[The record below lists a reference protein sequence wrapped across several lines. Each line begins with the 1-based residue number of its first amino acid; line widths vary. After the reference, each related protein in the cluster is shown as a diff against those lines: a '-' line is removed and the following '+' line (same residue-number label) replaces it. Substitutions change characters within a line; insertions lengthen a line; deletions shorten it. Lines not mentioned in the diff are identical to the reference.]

1 MSEQKDEPIEI
12 SIKLWWGIEIR
23 KITVKRG
30 GTCIIIRPKNMG
42 YVSMSDERMQNIFAG
57 ILKGLFGIS
66 GEMSSVHLTVR
77 RDGSEK
83 DMTLTRMVDLES
95 LVKTTFYT

>member
-1 MSEQKDEPIEI
+1 MSEKKDEPIEI
-12 SIKLWWGIEIR
+12 NLKLWWGVEIR

-30 GTCIIIRPKNMG
+30 ERCIIIRPKNMG

-57 ILKGLFGIS
+57 ILKGLFGIT

-83 DMTLTRMVDLES
+83 VLSLTRMADLES
-95 LVKTTFYT
+95 LVRQTFYS

>member
-1 MSEQKDEPIEI
+1 MSEKKDEPIEI
-12 SIKLWWGIEIR
+12 NIKLWWGLEIR

-30 GTCIIIRPKNMG
+30 ETCITIRPKNMG

-57 ILKGLFGIS
+57 ILKGLFGIT
-66 GEMSSVHLTVR
+66 GEMSAVHLTVR

-83 DMTLTRMVDLES
+83 DLSLTRMEDLES
-95 LVKTTFYT
+95 LVRKTFYE

>member
-1 MSEQKDEPIEI
+1 MSEKKDEPIEI
-12 SIKLWWGIEIR
+12 NLKLWWGVEIR

-30 GTCIIIRPKNMG
+30 ERCIIIRPKNMG

-57 ILKGLFGIS
+57 ILKGLFGIT

-83 DMTLTRMVDLES
+83 VLSLTRMDDLES
-95 LVKTTFYT
+95 LVRQTFYS

>member
-12 SIKLWWGIEIR
+12 NIKLWWGMEIR

-30 GTCIIIRPKNMG
+30 ETCITIRPKNMG
-42 YVSMSDERMQNIFAG
+42 YVSMNDERMQNIFAG
-57 ILKGLFGIS
+57 ILKGLFGIT

-83 DMTLTRMVDLES
+83 ILSLTRMDDLEE
-95 LVKTTFYT
+95 LVRKTFQS